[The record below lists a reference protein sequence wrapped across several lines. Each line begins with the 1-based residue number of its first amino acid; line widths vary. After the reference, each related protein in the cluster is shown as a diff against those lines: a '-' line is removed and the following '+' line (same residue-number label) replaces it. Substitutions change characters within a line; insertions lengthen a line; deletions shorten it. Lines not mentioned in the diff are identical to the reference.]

1 VRSFLKI
8 LIIFNP
14 EPKNPYM
21 KQGCFHVLTILL
33 FSFAGFAQSSS
44 FPSDSLKDIAIFT
57 AIRSGETAPLEK
69 LLDQGITVNDSTDRY
84 SLLMMATLSGTISQM
99 KLLVARGANVNYMN
113 RDSVTALWIAIPD
126 HEKTY
131 FLLDQGADIHA
142 VGIGGRTMLTK
153 LALMPGCADL
163 IRLFIQKGM
172 DPKTHNP
179 GNILIKNALISA
191 DTSNLAIFLNA
202 GLDPNAPDE
211 LGNAPILDASLSNCY
226 PTLKMLIEHG
236 GDINA
241 TDKKY
246 QFTPLMNATCA
257 GDGEST
263 ELLIAKGANMRLLDF
278 TNYNA
283 LMWLATSDLDRPDLV
298 ESLCR
303 GLGDQL
309 YKKATDN
316 TDALSW
322 FQRRGNN
329 SSVQIILKY
338 KQAQ

>member
-1 VRSFLKI
+1 
-8 LIIFNP
+8 
-14 EPKNPYM
+14 M
-21 KQGCFHVLTILL
+21 KQRCLHVLTIFF
-33 FSFAGFAQSSS
+33 FSSVGFSQSSPY
-44 FPSDSLKDIAIFT
+44 PSDSLKGIAIFT
-57 AIRSGETAPLEK
+57 AIRSGETAPIEK
-69 LLDQGITVNDSTDRY
+69 MLDQGISVNDSTDRY
-84 SLLMMATLSGTISQM
+84 SLLMMATMSGTISQM
-99 KLLVARGANVNYMN
+99 KLLVARGANVNYIN

-131 FLLDQGADIHA
+131 FLLDHGADIHD
-142 VGIGGRTMLTK
+142 VGIGGRTMMAK

-163 IRLFIQKGM
+163 IALFIQKGI
-172 DPKTHNP
+172 DPKTNNP
-179 GNILIKNALISA
+179 WNILIRNALYSA

-211 LGNAPILDASLSNCY
+211 QGNAPILDACLNSCY
-226 PTLKMLIEHG
+226 PTVKMLIEHG
-236 GDINA
+236 ADINA

-246 QFTPLMNATCA
+246 QFTPLMNTTCA

-283 LMWLATSDLDRPDLV
+283 LMWMATSDMDRPDLV
-298 ESLCR
+298 DALCR

-322 FQRRGNN
+322 FKRRGNN

-338 KQAQ
+338 KQPQ